1 MTMRP
6 KGKHVGGVDPSH
18 PEALGICDYTGFV
31 HFRKDLIRQM
41 EWRGNRLVWTGFLVG
56 RDYLDKPNP
65 QLKPPI
71 LKPDPVPV
79 RDPREPQP
87 YLITWNTLF
96 EPWESI
102 ETNWESLGSLE
113 DGMPALPENERLQQA
128 QNAYFG
134 SFG

>member
-18 PEALGICDYTGFV
+18 PEALGICDFTGFV

-41 EWRGNRLVWTGFLVG
+41 EWRGNRLQWTGFMVG
-56 RDYLDKPNP
+56 RDYLDQPNP
-65 QLKPPI
+65 QLRPPV
-71 LKPDPVPV
+71 LRPDPVPV
-79 RDPREPQP
+79 RYPREPQYFSIFFNTMTVP
-87 YLITWNTLF
+87 FNFQTTPFSYLGT
-96 EPWESI
+96 
-102 ETNWESLGSLE
+102 E
-113 DGMPALPENERLQQA
+113 DGEPALPENIRLQQA